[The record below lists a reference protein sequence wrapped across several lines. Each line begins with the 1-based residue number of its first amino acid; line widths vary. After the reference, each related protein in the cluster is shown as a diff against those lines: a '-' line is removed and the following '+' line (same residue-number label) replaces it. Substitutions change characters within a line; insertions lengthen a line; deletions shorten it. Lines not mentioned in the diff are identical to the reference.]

1 MKIASSR
8 ASGLVAVV
16 LVAVLSASC
25 SGQTPPTGQASSGST
40 GAPLSGQTWAVGG
53 VLDASPMFK
62 ALTDGIVD
70 AGKNA
75 GAKMLRYDNAVEAA
89 KEVSN
94 ARLMVQQGA
103 NVVIDWA
110 AGGGADAAGGAFK
123 NANIPCVGIATPIP
137 SCAFYNIDTQ
147 ASGTGLA
154 EATAAEATKRG
165 WDPAKTTLLLV
176 SCLGC
181 GGPDHQTLEYFYS
194 TYAAAFPQAFEQRTP
209 SQVTIQTTTI
219 GNLNAIQVD
228 GTGTLEG
235 ANSAVTKVVQSIP
248 AERKIVVYAN
258 NDDMATGALRALDQ
272 AGRTKNTILGA
283 QGSTPA
289 ALDAVRTG
297 TGPWVAESSLFL
309 SAWPRYLVALGMAVK
324 DGASTPDV
332 TKAPGVIVT
341 AANMNEWF
349 NADGSPKKE
358 PALPS
363 GDEFL
368 KPYFAK
374 IDKTG

>member
-8 ASGLVAVV
+8 AAALVALVLAAVV
-16 LVAVLSASC
+16 SAGCAGPTSPV
-25 SGQTPPTGQASSGST
+25 GQPSSGAP
-40 GAPLSGQTWAVGG
+40 GAPLAGQTWAVGG

-62 ALTDGIVD
+62 ALTDGIVEV
-70 AGKNA
+70 GKKS
-75 GAKMLRYDNAVEAA
+75 GAKMLRYDNAVDPA

-103 NVVIDWA
+103 KVTINWA
-110 AGGGADAAGGAFK
+110 AGGGADAAGGVFK
-123 NANIPCVGIATPIP
+123 NGNVQCVGIATPIP
-137 SCAFYNIDTQ
+137 GCAFYNIDTK

-154 EATAAEATKRG
+154 KATAAEATKRG
-165 WDPAKTTLLLV
+165 WDPATTTLLLV
-176 SCLGC
+176 ACLGC
-181 GGPDHQTLEYFYS
+181 GGPDHETLEYFYS
-194 TYAAAFPQAFEQRTP
+194 TYAAAFPQAFEQRAP

-219 GNLNAIQVD
+219 GKLNAIQVD
-228 GTGTLEG
+228 GKGTLEG
-235 ANSAVTKVVQSIP
+235 ANSAVSKVVQSIP
-248 AERKIVVYAN
+248 APRNIVVYAN

-289 ALDAVRTG
+289 ALDAVRAG

-309 SAWPRYLVALGMAVK
+309 SAWPRYLIALGMAVK
-324 DGASTPDV
+324 DGASTPKV

-341 AANMNEWF
+341 AANVDEWF
-349 NADGSPKKE
+349 NANGTAKKE
-358 PALPS
+358 PPLPA

-368 KPYFAK
+368 KPYFDK
-374 IDKTG
+374 LGKTG